1 MSRFTYLNAKLW
13 LLLSWDV
20 IIYHLQFIYFNSCS
34 YPFTVSFIS
43 LTTDLT
49 SLVASTAVIFITF
62 IMKAR
67 TKVELLDIPIK
78 QWTKT
83 RPELGRL
90 CLRMAEYSKET
101 GFSLFENIH
110 QWSCNKIIITFVLQ
124 SCLYV
129 LAWSIKIFS
138 NVCLWNI
145 EHFQSKVT
153 YFVRLVV
160 VLHYVHMT

>member
-1 MSRFTYLNAKLW
+1 MSYFAWPPTPVSTLASSHRHISTDQWVAPLDY
-13 LLLSWDV
+13 V
-20 IIYHLQFIYFNSCS
+20 ILGR
-34 YPFTVSFIS
+34 S
-43 LTTDLT
+43 LTF
-49 SLVASTAVIFITF
+49 LVASTAVIFITF

-83 RPELGRL
+83 RPELGIL

-138 NVCLWNI
+138 NVCLWNV

-153 YFVRLVV
+153 YFVGLVV
-160 VLHYVHMT
+160 VLQYVCMK